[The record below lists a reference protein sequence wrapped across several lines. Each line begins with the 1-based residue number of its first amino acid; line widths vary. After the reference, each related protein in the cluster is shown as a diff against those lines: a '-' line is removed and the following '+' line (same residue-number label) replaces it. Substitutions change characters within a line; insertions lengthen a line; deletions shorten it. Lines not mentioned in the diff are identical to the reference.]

1 MDNEKARSGGVLV
14 RNKKEQLA
22 RARKIRGRLKTSSL
36 IYPNNLNI

>member
-22 RARKIRGRLKTSSL
+22 RARKIRGRLKTSSF
-36 IYPNNLNI
+36 NLKLLK